1 MDLVAGVRR
10 VIVVMEHTARN
21 EPKLVHRCSLPLT
34 GKGVVDMVITDL
46 GVFTID
52 KAGMTLI
59 ELAPGVSLDE
69 IRSKTEA
76 SFVLRGDLVDRG

>member
-10 VIVVMEHTARN
+10 VIVLMEHTARN
-21 EPKLVHRCSLPLT
+21 EPKLLHRCTLPLT

-46 GVFTID
+46 GVFTIN

-59 ELAPGVSLDE
+59 EQAPDVSLDE
-69 IRSKTEA
+69 IQRKTEA
-76 SFVLRGDLVDRG
+76 SFVTRPGLG